1 MKRLRITLTVIIG
14 LATLSWQ
21 ALPAYAAGLST
32 AEVTT
37 PTINVPLITWNELK
51 SNNEK
56 ALSLIRQSRIPLSE
70 AHSLIGKQ
78 ANELSELKNINNEQ
92 ASELNK
98 AQNDLMKQQQSL
110 NEMNNSL
117 EMLNKDIKKNKATE
131 ERLHRQRNTWTLIS
145 GLLIVGLAIK

>member
-1 MKRLRITLTVIIG
+1 MKKLKVTLI
-14 LATLSWQ
+14 ATLGFGILSWQ

-32 AEVTT
+32 ADQQ
-37 PTINVPLITWNELK
+37 TIQVPLTTWNELK
-51 SNNEK
+51 SNNAR
-56 ALSLIRQSRIPLSE
+56 ALNLIRQSRIPLSE

-92 ASELNK
+92 ASELKK

-145 GLLIVGLAIK
+145 GLLLVGLAIK